1 MSHRLSQ
8 IDNIKIATA
17 FTMALKVFAFLEFRQ
32 NSLDS
37 TFRNTD
43 LNGHITHPD
52 GRVVHEAHHDKRMIA
67 QKCPAWLLGFFLN
80 RSRRFNRFVVHRSP
94 S

>member
-1 MSHRLSQ
+1 
-8 IDNIKIATA
+8 
-17 FTMALKVFAFLEFRQ
+17 MALKVFAFLEFRQ

-52 GRVVHEAHHDKRMIA
+52 CGVVHQTHHDQCMIA
-67 QKCPAWLLGFFLN
+67 QKCPAWLLGFFRNRTLRLN
-80 RSRRFNRFVVHRSP
+80 RFYFHGAP